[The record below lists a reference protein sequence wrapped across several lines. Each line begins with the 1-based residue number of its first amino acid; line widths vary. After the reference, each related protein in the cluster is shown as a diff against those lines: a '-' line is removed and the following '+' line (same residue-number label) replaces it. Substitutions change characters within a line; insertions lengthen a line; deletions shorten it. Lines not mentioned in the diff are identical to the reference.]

1 MIKLI
6 NNIGKITL
14 YVNDQDEAK
23 KFWVEKLNF
32 VVKFEQQMGPAMK
45 WLEVG
50 PSENEFT
57 TFVLYDKNMMAA
69 QNPKINLGHPSIIL
83 STNDIDKTYDE
94 LKENNVEV
102 GELMKMP
109 YGSMFKFNDQDG
121 NEYLI
126 RQD

>member
-1 MIKLI
+1 MINK
-6 NNIGKITL
+6 IGKITL
-14 YVNDQDEAK
+14 YVNNQEEAK

-32 VVKFEQQMGPAMK
+32 VVKLEQPMGPSMK

-57 TFVLYDKNMMAA
+57 TFVLYEKSMMAA
-69 QNPKINLGHPSIIL
+69 QNPNTNLGHPSILL
-83 STNDIDKTYDE
+83 STSDIDKTYNE
-94 LKENNVEV
+94 LKENNVSV
-102 GELMKMP
+102 GDLMKMP
-109 YGSMFKFNDQDG
+109 YGSMFNFKDQDG

>member
-1 MIKLI
+1 MI

-57 TFVLYDKNMMAA
+57 TFVLYDKNMMAS

>member
-1 MIKLI
+1 MI

-14 YVNDQDEAK
+14 YVNNQDEAK

-45 WLEVG
+45 WLEVA

>member
-1 MIKLI
+1 MI

-94 LKENNVEV
+94 LKETNVEV